1 MDRVISLLA
10 ALVGL
15 IALGGALLVQINGE
29 TQRQQLAADMAQLKL
44 QIGLMSPQSASEIT
58 AATQLQPPAAQVAA
72 KEDDGTTEALA
83 ALQSRIAVLERTTQ
97 NQAVELEAAKSAL
110 AAAPVAPAVA
120 GETQVAALEAPA
132 AADTPAAVTA
142 DGPTTDCI
150 PLGTRFMAAAGDS
163 FPICKTKAV
172 VKVSDVSDGTVTVN
186 GPGMV
191 VAGAVASLNE
201 KGCEV
206 MVFSAD
212 ISGYA
217 EMRVSCK

>member
-15 IALGGALLVQINGE
+15 IALGGALLVQTNGE
-29 TQRQQLAADMAQLKL
+29 TQRQQMAADMAQLKL

-72 KEDDGTTEALA
+72 KQDDSTTEALA

-97 NQAVELEAAKSAL
+97 NQAVELEAAKAAL
-110 AAAPVAPAVA
+110 AAAPAAT
-120 GETQVAALEAPA
+120 GETQVAALAAPA

-172 VKVSDVSDGTVTVN
+172 VKVSDVSDGSVTVN
-186 GPGMV
+186 GPGV
-191 VAGAVASLNE
+191 VVPGAVANLNE

-212 ISGYA
+212 TSGYA